1 MKNYWFII
9 VFFILLNNLHAQKC
23 PFFKKIESRA
33 IQESRAIHKKSFG
46 HSVRINLNSTK
57 ANNLLFAKIKK
68 INQQSSGLTTH
79 LNTYFLQA
87 NNKNSSF
94 NNNSEK
100 GAILRSLI
108 FPGWGQYYQGK
119 IKRSILFSGAFLV
132 SGVGSILTLKGY
144 NDAVKEYNDLREQY
158 SNAVDENQIKLLRED
173 MFKKYDDVNNLEKKR
188 NLFFTITGTV
198 WFLNMLEVVF
208 LKPVLPHS
216 QKISVK
222 ISPGSVGLNLALR

>member
-33 IQESRAIHKKSFG
+33 IHKKSFG

-68 INQQSSGLTTH
+68 TSQQSPGITNH
-79 LNTYFLQA
+79 LNTCFEQISST
-87 NNKNSSF
+87 NSSP
-94 NNNSEK
+94 NNVSGK

-132 SGVGSILTLKGY
+132 SGVGSILTLKDY

-198 WFLNMLEVVF
+198 WFLNMLDVVF